1 MEMRR
6 RRIGNEQDRK
16 PEAKRNEEGI
26 EKGEE
31 GMKSVLIIGLGRFG
45 ARAAEKLWEL
55 GHQIMVVDR
64 IEARVDAVM
73 SYATSGQI
81 GDSTNRNFLES
92 LGIPNFDFCIVSIG
106 DDFQNSLETTSL
118 LKELGAQKV
127 VSRAASA
134 VHAKFLKRNGAD
146 DVVFPEEQLAVWTAI
161 RHSSEH
167 VFGYFPVDQE
177 YAIFE
182 VEVPEGWFG
191 KSVGDLNIRKNMQIN
206 ILGVKRNGVTDM
218 NISPETRFSQD
229 ETVLVL
235 GKQENIRKYFRM

>member
-1 MEMRR
+1 
-6 RRIGNEQDRK
+6 
-16 PEAKRNEEGI
+16 
-26 EKGEE
+26 
-31 GMKSVLIIGLGRFG
+31 MKSVLIIGLGRFG

-64 IEARVDAVM
+64 IEERVDAVM
-73 SYATSGQI
+73 QYATNGQI

-167 VFGYFPVDQE
+167 VFGYIPVDQE

-218 NISPETRFSQD
+218 NISPETSFSQD